1 MKILTKTLA
10 AMTVAAML
18 ATGCIKEEPNY
29 RQNGTDGT
37 QSAVGYLSLE
47 GLSMRVI
54 YDAETETRP
63 DDTANETQ
71 RPSTRADET
80 QPAVDDFLVEILDA
94 EGKSVLK
101 QTYGELKT
109 AFAGADNRL

>member
-1 MKILTKTLA
+1 MKLFTKTLA
-10 AMTVAAML
+10 AMAIAAML

-29 RQNGTDGT
+29 RQNVTGGTDGT

-71 RPSTRADET
+71 RPSTRAD
-80 QPAVDDFLVEILDA
+80 
-94 EGKSVLK
+94 
-101 QTYGELKT
+101 
-109 AFAGADNRL
+109 